1 VPLGSTPDLSAKVT
15 CITPNNCHSM
25 HSNSCSGSS
34 DVIKQ
39 GDDWLRS
46 SVPQL
51 LATSHYQAGN
61 TAVFITWDEDQG
73 SESNHIPTWRCTRL
87 GPRKA
92 PQ

>member
-1 VPLGSTPDLSAKVT
+1 MHHAEQLPLDALKLVFGQL
-15 CITPNNCHSM
+15 
-25 HSNSCSGSS
+25 G
-34 DVIKQ
+34 VIKQ

-73 SESNHIPTWRCTRL
+73 SESNHILTWRCTRL

>member
-1 VPLGSTPDLSAKVT
+1 
-15 CITPNNCHSM
+15 
-25 HSNSCSGSS
+25 
-34 DVIKQ
+34 
-39 GDDWLRS
+39 
-46 SVPQL
+46 VPQL
-51 LATSHYQAGN
+51 LATSQYQAGN